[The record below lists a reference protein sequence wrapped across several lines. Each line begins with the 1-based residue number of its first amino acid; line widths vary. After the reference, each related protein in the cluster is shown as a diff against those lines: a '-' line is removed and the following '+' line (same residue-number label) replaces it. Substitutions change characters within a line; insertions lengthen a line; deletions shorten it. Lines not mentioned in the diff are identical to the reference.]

1 MPLDSAGRLEHAA
14 VRLHDALAIDRPS
27 PAPVLA
33 RGRRAGSNGAAAS
46 SGGRPR
52 PSSSTLIT
60 TSAGPASALTCTR
73 VPGGLWP
80 NALFSRFTKTCSIRS
95 WSAHTTG
102 RLVSQ
107 VSVTSGGSGGRQAI
121 AASITSRMSHQSRCS
136 RMMPDSMAE
145 KSSRSSTSRPRRAD
159 SAAIRS
165 RKRCWESRS
174 QVTSGCSRLDA

>member
-1 MPLDSAGRLEHAA
+1 M
-14 VRLHDALAIDRPS
+14 
-27 PAPVLA
+27 
-33 RGRRAGSNGAAAS
+33 
-46 SGGRPR
+46 
-52 PSSSTLIT
+52 T
-60 TSAGPASALTCTR
+60 TSAGPASAVTCTR

-107 VSVTSGGSGGRQAI
+107 FSVTSLACSGGRQAI

-174 QVTSGCSRLDA
+174 QVTSGCMRLDA